1 MRKRSAGVGQNKRM
15 ADWQS
20 ALARDI
26 DEFQSERSRQD
37 VIDWMDA
44 HKGNSIK
51 LLQVI
56 HSGVL
61 DATASETAG
70 CRNFPASYTRLR
82 HLSKTYMASELCAW
96 VPGLS
101 IVDLRDIVK
110 FNPNDILEV
119 YVMAL
124 GEEKN
129 GKIYDR
135 SVRAHSIHAQAIYE
149 AMGNRLHHLPT
160 YLTPGCDKLPWARIG
175 FFRLAIQVAD
185 GQFKHEIAEGEFWT
199 HIVHISGKHIAFPP
213 PLRALMDNK
222 VVIEDNNLETS
233 ARIYNRDTKFSVVCK
248 DFFNVDGQAT
258 PLKTTL
264 TVNDIEEKKNTSSR
278 SARRSGM
285 PPIATLKAWT
295 KLRRQH
301 PRLHRRPP
309 VLRRRRLR
317 SIRVSC
323 LAASRGAPHESH
335 RPKAASGRA
344 TLTVERVSGA
354 LGATPSVGGHA

>member
-1 MRKRSAGVGQNKRM
+1 MAIVPVPSPTDKKAGAMRKRSAGVGQNKRM

-175 FFRLAIQVAD
+175 FFRLVIQVAD

-264 TVNDIEEKKNTSSR
+264 TVNDIEEKKKHIVEKRAKEWDATDCDLEGLDEASTATSSVAP
-278 SARRSGM
+278 SPASVAKAPVTQHQGLLPRRKS
-285 PPIATLKAWT
+285 
-295 KLRRQH
+295 RR
-301 PRLHRRPP
+301 
-309 VLRRRRLR
+309 
-317 SIRVSC
+317 
-323 LAASRGAPHESH
+323 
-335 RPKAASGRA
+335 
-344 TLTVERVSGA
+344 TT
-354 LGATPSVGGHA
+354 